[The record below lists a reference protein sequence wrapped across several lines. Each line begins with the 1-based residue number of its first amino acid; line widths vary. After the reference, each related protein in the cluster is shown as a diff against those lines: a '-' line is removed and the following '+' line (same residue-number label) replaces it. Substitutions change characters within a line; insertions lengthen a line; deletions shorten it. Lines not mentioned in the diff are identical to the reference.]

1 MMSLPLQDDDE
12 ENDIDE
18 AKMLLIGE
26 NGIDNESSS
35 PAPLRDGAPELQEYN
50 IRSIE
55 STVVIRQLT
64 SQGLSFQ
71 LWPAASTFVTLLD
84 NYRRDP
90 SSSPLTATLSS
101 LTKSSP
107 LNILELGSG
116 TGAVGIAAA
125 VTLSANV
132 TVTDLPHVL
141 DNLNFNAEANAE
153 VVARFGGKVH
163 VAPLR
168 WGEADDVEVLGRNV
182 DLILASDVV
191 YHDHLFEPLL
201 ETLRLMQLEGKK
213 LIFLMAH
220 LRRWKKESVFFKKA
234 RKLFHVEVIHSDVPQ
249 QGSRIGVVVYRF
261 VELQKPFERS
271 LLVRQRSSS
280 WRRSNGRTRKKCS
293 ACCSSRL
300 EMNLARINLRLCNVV
315 DLHV

>member
-1 MMSLPLQDDDE
+1 MTSFPFQDDDE
-12 ENDIDE
+12 ESDIDE

-26 NGIDNESSS
+26 NGMDSESLS
-35 PAPLRDGAPELQEYN
+35 PAPLPDGAREFQQYN

-71 LWPAASTFVTLLD
+71 LWPAASSFVTLLD
-84 NYRRDP
+84 NYRLDP
-90 SSSPLTATLSS
+90 SNSPLTATLSP
-101 LTKSSP
+101 LAKSSP

-116 TGAVGIAAA
+116 TGVVGIAAA
-125 VTLSANV
+125 ITLSANV

-163 VAPLR
+163 VAPVR
-168 WGEADDVEVLGRNV
+168 WGEADDVEVLGGDV
-182 DLILASDVV
+182 DLIVASDVV
-191 YHDHLFEPLL
+191 YHDHLYEPLL
-201 ETLRLMQLEGKK
+201 ETLRLMTAAMQLEGKR
-213 LIFLMAH
+213 LVFLMAH

-234 RKLFHVEVIHSDVPQ
+234 RKLFHVQVIHSDVPQ

-261 VELQKPFERS
+261 AAKQPPNE
-271 LLVRQRSSS
+271 
-280 WRRSNGRTRKKCS
+280 NGRTVSC
-293 ACCSSRL
+293 
-300 EMNLARINLRLCNVV
+300 
-315 DLHV
+315 

>member
-1 MMSLPLQDDDE
+1 MISLPLREGDDE
-12 ENDIDE
+12 ENDTDE

-26 NGIDNESSS
+26 NGIDNESLS
-35 PAPLRDGAPELQEYN
+35 PAPLRDGAPELQQYN
-50 IRSIE
+50 ICSIE

-90 SSSPLTATLSS
+90 SNSPLTATLSS

-116 TGAVGIAAA
+116 TGVVGIVAAI
-125 VTLSANV
+125 TLSANV

-141 DNLNFNAEANAE
+141 DNLKFNAEANAE
-153 VVARFGGKVH
+153 VVAKFSGKVH

-168 WGEADDVEVLGRNV
+168 WGEADDVELLGQNV

-191 YHDHLFEPLL
+191 YHDHLYEPLL
-201 ETLRLMQLEGKK
+201 KTLRLMMTTMQLEGKR

-234 RKLFHVEVIHSDVPQ
+234 RKLFNVEVIHSDVPP

-261 VELQKPFERS
+261 ATKQPN
-271 LLVRQRSSS
+271 Q
-280 WRRSNGRTRKKCS
+280 NGRIV
-293 ACCSSRL
+293 SS
-300 EMNLARINLRLCNVV
+300 
-315 DLHV
+315 

>member
-1 MMSLPLQDDDE
+1 MTKRATTSAPQKSVMISLPLREGDDE
-12 ENDIDE
+12 ENDTDE

-26 NGIDNESSS
+26 NGIDNGSLS
-35 PAPLRDGAPELQEYN
+35 PAPLRDGAPELQQYN
-50 IRSIE
+50 ICSIE

-90 SSSPLTATLSS
+90 SNSPLTATLSS

-116 TGAVGIAAA
+116 TGVVGIVAAI
-125 VTLSANV
+125 TLSANV

-141 DNLNFNAEANAE
+141 DNLKFNAEANAE
-153 VVARFGGKVH
+153 DVAKFSGKVH

-168 WGEADDVEVLGRNV
+168 WGEADDVELLGRNV

-191 YHDHLFEPLL
+191 YHDHLYEPLL
-201 ETLRLMQLEGKK
+201 KTLRLMMTTMQLEGKT

-234 RKLFHVEVIHSDVPQ
+234 RKLFDVEVIHSDVPPH
-249 QGSRIGVVVYRF
+249 GSRIGVVVYRF
-261 VELQKPFERS
+261 ATKQPN
-271 LLVRQRSSS
+271 Q
-280 WRRSNGRTRKKCS
+280 NGRIV
-293 ACCSSRL
+293 SS
-300 EMNLARINLRLCNVV
+300 
-315 DLHV
+315 

>member
-1 MMSLPLQDDDE
+1 MTKRATTSAPQKSVMISLPLREGDDE
-12 ENDIDE
+12 ENDTDE

-26 NGIDNESSS
+26 NGIDNESLS
-35 PAPLRDGAPELQEYN
+35 PAPLLDSAPELQQYN

-71 LWPAASTFVTLLD
+71 LWPAASSFVTLLD

-90 SSSPLTATLSS
+90 SNSPLTATLSS

-116 TGAVGIAAA
+116 TGVVGIVAAI
-125 VTLSANV
+125 TLSANV

-141 DNLNFNAEANAE
+141 DNLKFNAEANAE

-168 WGEADDVEVLGRNV
+168 WGEADDVELLGLNV

-191 YHDHLFEPLL
+191 YHDHLYEPLL
-201 ETLRLMQLEGKK
+201 KTLRLMMTTMQLEGKT

-234 RKLFHVEVIHSDVPQ
+234 RKLFDVEVIHSDVPPH
-249 QGSRIGVVVYRF
+249 GSRIGVVVYRF
-261 VELQKPFERS
+261 ATKQPN
-271 LLVRQRSSS
+271 Q
-280 WRRSNGRTRKKCS
+280 NGRIV
-293 ACCSSRL
+293 SS
-300 EMNLARINLRLCNVV
+300 
-315 DLHV
+315 

>member
-1 MMSLPLQDDDE
+1 MESEQRERRRRKEKKMMSLPLQDDDE

-26 NGIDNESSS
+26 NGIDNESLS
-35 PAPLRDGAPELQEYN
+35 PAHLRDGAPELQEYN

-153 VVARFGGKVH
+153 VVARFGGEVH
-163 VAPLR
+163 VEPLR

-191 YHDHLFEPLL
+191 YHDHLYEPLL
-201 ETLRLMQLEGKK
+201 ETLRLMMAAMQLEGKK

-234 RKLFHVEVIHSDVPQ
+234 RKLFHVEVIHSDVVQ

-261 VELQKPFERS
+261 ATKQPN
-271 LLVRQRSSS
+271 Q
-280 WRRSNGRTRKKCS
+280 NGRLVSC
-293 ACCSSRL
+293 
-300 EMNLARINLRLCNVV
+300 
-315 DLHV
+315 

>member
-1 MMSLPLQDDDE
+1 MISLPLRGDAE
-12 ENDIDE
+12 EIDADE
-18 AKMLLIGE
+18 AKMLLIGD
-26 NGIDNESSS
+26 NGINGESSS
-35 PAPLRDGAPELQEYN
+35 PLRDGAPEIQQYN

-90 SSSPLTATLSS
+90 SNNPLTATLSS
-101 LTKSSP
+101 LKSSP

-116 TGAVGIAAA
+116 TGIVGIAAA
-125 VTLSANV
+125 ITLSANV

-141 DNLNFNAEANAE
+141 DNLNYNAAANAE
-153 VVARFGGKVH
+153 VVAKFGGKVH

-168 WGEADDVEVLGRNV
+168 WGEADDVQVLGRNV
-182 DLILASDVV
+182 DLILGSDVV
-191 YHDHLFEPLL
+191 YHDHLYEPLL
-201 ETLRLMQLEGKK
+201 KTLRLMMTTTLQLEGKR

-234 RKLFHVEVIHSDVPQ
+234 RKLFDVDIIHSDVPQ
-249 QGSRIGVVVYRF
+249 EGSRIGVVVYRF
-261 VELQKPFERS
+261 VTKQ
-271 LLVRQRSSS
+271 SSQ
-280 WRRSNGRTRKKCS
+280 NGRIVSC
-293 ACCSSRL
+293 
-300 EMNLARINLRLCNVV
+300 
-315 DLHV
+315 

>member
-1 MMSLPLQDDDE
+1 MITPLRDDDE
-12 ENDIDE
+12 DKDRDE

-26 NGIDNESSS
+26 NGINGESFS
-35 PAPLRDGAPELQEYN
+35 PLRDGAPELQHYN
-50 IRSIE
+50 ILSIE

-90 SSSPLTATLSS
+90 TNSPLTATLSS
-101 LTKSSP
+101 LKSNGPDSSCP
-107 LNILELGSG
+107 LINILELGSG
-116 TGAVGIAAA
+116 TGIVGIAAA
-125 VTLSANV
+125 ITLSANV

-141 DNLNFNAEANAE
+141 DNLTFNADANAE
-153 VVARFGGKVH
+153 VVATFGGKVH

-168 WGEADDVEVLGRNV
+168 WGEAGDVEVLGRDV

-191 YHDHLFEPLL
+191 YHDHLYEPLL
-201 ETLRLMQLEGKK
+201 KTLRLMMTTMRLEGKR

-234 RKLFHVEVIHSDVPQ
+234 RKLFDVDVIHSDVPQ
-249 QGSRIGVVVYRF
+249 EGSRIGVAVYRF
-261 VELQKPFERS
+261 AAKLPNQ
-271 LLVRQRSSS
+271 
-280 WRRSNGRTRKKCS
+280 NGR
-293 ACCSSRL
+293 
-300 EMNLARINLRLCNVV
+300 VV
-315 DLHV
+315 SC